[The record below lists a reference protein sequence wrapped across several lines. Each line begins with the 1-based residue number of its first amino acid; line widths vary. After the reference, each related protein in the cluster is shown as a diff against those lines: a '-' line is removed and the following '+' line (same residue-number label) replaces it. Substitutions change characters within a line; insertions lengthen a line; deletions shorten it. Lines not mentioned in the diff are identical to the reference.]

1 MDEHGVPKYSGRKR
15 GRKPK
20 PRQRRASRRKRQ
32 HTAYTLFVQE
42 HHAAIRAQDPERPS
56 SEIISMIAKQWA
68 QVSAEEKKLWKQ
80 RALATHT
87 EEEEER
93 PVYQHHGRDEEQ
105 VIYDDEE
112 EVDEEEEEDDEVDEN
127 GEDDEEDEEGSDSPA
142 RRMPRR

>member
-1 MDEHGVPKYSGRKR
+1 MDEHGIPKYRGRKR

-42 HHAAIRAQDPERPS
+42 HHAAIRAQDPDRPS
-56 SEIISMIAKQWA
+56 SEIIRMIAKQWA
-68 QVSAEEKKLWKQ
+68 QVSAEDQKLWKQ
-80 RALATHT
+80 RALATHDD
-87 EEEEER
+87 EMVEER

-112 EVDEEEEEDDEVDEN
+112 EVEEEEEEEEEDDEE
-127 GEDDEEDEEGSDSPA
+127 EDEDEEGSDAPTRKMA
-142 RRMPRR
+142 RR